1 MTINES
7 GAPIE
12 QPAPAN
18 LASNQITMLNAYG
31 SLFFAGARN
40 LEEDLPQVE
49 ETHNAVII
57 LSLRGHTELG
67 STFIGVLERYAHAL
81 HAHGNTL
88 MLVSVSPGVYEQ
100 LTATEFLTVVGA
112 ERVFVASTPGEST
125 TRAYQ
130 KAQELIQASGKPPK
144 EIDKPL

>member
-1 MTINES
+1 V
-7 GAPIE
+7 
-12 QPAPAN
+12 
-18 LASNQITMLNAYG
+18 LASNQITVLNAYG

-49 ETHNAVII
+49 DTHNAVVI

-67 STFIGVLERYAHAL
+67 STFIGVLERYVQAL
-81 HAHGNTL
+81 RGQGNTL

-100 LTATEFLTVVGA
+100 LQETEFLTVMGA
-112 ERVFVASTPGEST
+112 ENVFVASTPGEST
-125 TRAYQ
+125 ARAYQ
-130 KAQELIQASGKPPK
+130 KAQELIQAAPTQPE